1 MVLEVKGMCIPTV
14 NMVLTGQNIRRLRIQ
29 AGLTVASLQKI
40 LGFSSPQA
48 IFKWQRGDTLPTVD
62 NLVILAAVFKVR
74 VDDILVVTVD
84 SALKI

>member
-1 MVLEVKGMCIPTV
+1 MCIPTV
-14 NMVLTGQNIRRLRIQ
+14 DMVLTGQNIRRLRIQ